1 MKWMPYVWAH
11 LAQNWIRTAS
21 TAGAVAVSI
30 FLFCTLETFVA
41 SLHGSVNQGPAR
53 LITRNN
59 VSRFYS
65 LPIAYEQRIATVP
78 GVTRVAAANYFG
90 GMRDASDPE
99 SEFANFAVEAESFLA
114 LYPEYMLS
122 DPERS
127 AFLKDQHGAIV
138 GRALAERFQW
148 KVGDT
153 IQLTS
158 NIYRTASP
166 YELVISAIYRT
177 DQGRFP
183 GTDESTLFLQYKYLD
198 EATGG
203 RAGVRTFRIEIADP
217 REAGVVSHA
226 IDELFENSDAQTH
239 TETEAQYR
247 ANAGVL
253 GGNLVLLLNAIGLL
267 VMFTLL
273 LVTANTMSMA
283 VRERRAEIGTLKAL
297 GLSDGR
303 VLSLILAEGILL
315 GLCGAAAG
323 LLLSRVLV
331 EALPH
336 VPVIGEVARRFPRMH
351 IPPAIAG
358 GGILLGALVGL
369 AAGLFPSLA
378 AFRARITELLRP
390 L

>member
-41 SLHGSVNQGPAR
+41 SLHGSVNQGPTR

-65 LPIAYEQRIATVP
+65 LPIAYEQRIAAVP
-78 GVTRVAAANYFG
+78 GVRRVAAANYFG

-114 LYPEYMLS
+114 LYPEYMLN

-158 NIYRTASP
+158 NIYRTATP

-177 DQGRFP
+177 DQG
-183 GTDESTLFLQYKYLD
+183 T
-198 EATGG
+198 
-203 RAGVRTFRIEIADP
+203 
-217 REAGVVSHA
+217 
-226 IDELFENSDAQTH
+226 
-239 TETEAQYR
+239 
-247 ANAGVL
+247 
-253 GGNLVLLLNAIGLL
+253 
-267 VMFTLL
+267 
-273 LVTANTMSMA
+273 
-283 VRERRAEIGTLKAL
+283 RR
-297 GLSDGR
+297 
-303 VLSLILAEGILL
+303 
-315 GLCGAAAG
+315 GAH
-323 LLLSRVLV
+323 
-331 EALPH
+331 LPH
-336 VPVIGEVARRFPRMH
+336 RDRR
-351 IPPAIAG
+351 PA
-358 GGILLGALVGL
+358 
-369 AAGLFPSLA
+369 
-378 AFRARITELLRP
+378 
-390 L
+390 